1 MYKGYLKI
9 ITLKELAKQE
19 ASGYSLMNRLSSYGK
34 KPSAGSMYPLLSELE
49 TKGFITRR
57 EEGRKNIYS
66 ITTQG
71 KRRIKQLMKK
81 RKEIIS
87 KHISL
92 CESLDE
98 DTQNFRMDVAE
109 LDKAMFRNL
118 DLLGELK
125 SIIYRLIKENRFS
138 KNEKEIRSIL
148 SSTIKRLKAL
158 K

>member
-9 ITLKELAKQE
+9 ITLKELANKE
-19 ASGYSLMNRLSSYGK
+19 ASGYSLMNKLSAYGK
-34 KPSAGSMYPLLSELE
+34 KPSAGSMYPLLNELE
-49 TKGFITRR
+49 SKGFITKR

-66 ITTQG
+66 ITPQG
-71 KRRIKQLMKK
+71 KRRIKQLMEK

-87 KHISL
+87 KHISM

-98 DTQNFRMDVAE
+98 KKPSFRLDVAE
-109 LDKAMFRNL
+109 VDRAMFRNL
-118 DLLGELK
+118 DLLSELK

-148 SSTIKRLKAL
+148 ADTIKRMKAL